1 MPGDQSNI
9 CVTSRFPKGV
19 AAADRLY
26 LNMEE
31 VMKKAIVIMLTGAMM
46 LAAVA
51 CGGSSSNS
59 TPAQNNTQTEE
70 AKPAE
75 ETQETVESTVEEPE
89 QTEVN
94 VPEDAMSFEDY
105 MAAATDAEVVVQGA
119 IQGKQGFFSRDDQ
132 GLATVYLQDEKGGA
146 YFIYELPCTEKE
158 YELMEIG
165 KIIKVKGYM
174 SEWSGEIE
182 VVDVETWMFVD
193 GEYIAEAED
202 VTALLGTDELA
213 SKMNKKVAFKGMTVE
228 PIKNKDDEDVAFIYN
243 YDGSGERGPDTD
255 LYFNVSVNGQTYTF
269 TVESYLCGPDSDV
282 YKAVEDLKIG
292 DVIDMEGFLYWYNG
306 PNPHITAIVAQ

>member
-1 MPGDQSNI
+1 
-9 CVTSRFPKGV
+9 
-19 AAADRLY
+19 
-26 LNMEE
+26 
-31 VMKKAIVIMLTGAMM
+31 MKKAIVIMLTGAMM

-51 CGGSSSNS
+51 CGGGSSNS

-119 IQGKQGFFSRDDQ
+119 IQGKQSFFSRDDQ

-165 KIIKVKGYM
+165 KIIKVKGYK

-213 SKMNKKVAFKGMTVE
+213 SKINKKVAFKDMTVE

-282 YKAVEDLKIG
+282 YKAIEDLKIG
-292 DVIDMEGFLYWYNG
+292 DVIDLEGFLYWYNG
-306 PNPHITAIVAQ
+306 PNPHITAVVAQ

>member
-1 MPGDQSNI
+1 
-9 CVTSRFPKGV
+9 
-19 AAADRLY
+19 
-26 LNMEE
+26 
-31 VMKKAIVIMLTGAMM
+31 MKKAIVIMLTGAMM

-51 CGGSSSNS
+51 CGGGSSNS

-105 MAAATDAEVVVQGA
+105 MAAATDTEVIVEGA
-119 IQGKQGFFSRDDQ
+119 IQGKQSFFSRDDQ

-165 KIIKVKGYM
+165 KIIKVKGYK

-255 LYFNVSVNGQTYTF
+255 LYFNVS
-269 TVESYLCGPDSDV
+269 
-282 YKAVEDLKIG
+282 KIG

>member
-1 MPGDQSNI
+1 
-9 CVTSRFPKGV
+9 
-19 AAADRLY
+19 
-26 LNMEE
+26 
-31 VMKKAIVIMLTGAMM
+31 MKKAIVIMLTGAMM

-51 CGGSSSNS
+51 CGGGSSNS

-165 KIIKVKGYM
+165 KIIKVKGYK

-306 PNPHITAIVAQ
+306 PNPHITAALAQ

>member
-1 MPGDQSNI
+1 
-9 CVTSRFPKGV
+9 
-19 AAADRLY
+19 
-26 LNMEE
+26 
-31 VMKKAIVIMLTGAMM
+31 MKKAIVIMLTGAMM

-51 CGGSSSNS
+51 CGGGSTTS

-70 AKPAE
+70 EKPAE
-75 ETQETVESTVEEPE
+75 ETQETVESTVVEPEEPE
-89 QTEVN
+89 VN
-94 VPEDAMSFEDY
+94 IPEDPMSYEDY
-105 MAAATDAEVVVQGA
+105 LAAEIETEVVVQGS
-119 IQGKQGFFSRDDQ
+119 IQGKQNFFTKEDQ
-132 GLATVYLQDEKGGA
+132 GRATIYLQDEKGCA

-165 KIIKVKGYM
+165 KTIKVKGYK

>member
-1 MPGDQSNI
+1 
-9 CVTSRFPKGV
+9 
-19 AAADRLY
+19 
-26 LNMEE
+26 
-31 VMKKAIVIMLTGAMM
+31 MKKAIVIMLAGAMM

-51 CGGSSSNS
+51 CGGGSSNS

-165 KIIKVKGYM
+165 KIIKVKGYK

>member
-1 MPGDQSNI
+1 
-9 CVTSRFPKGV
+9 
-19 AAADRLY
+19 
-26 LNMEE
+26 
-31 VMKKAIVIMLTGAMM
+31 MKKAIVIMLTGAMT

-51 CGGSSSNS
+51 CGGGSSNS

-75 ETQETVESTVEEPE
+75 ETQETVESTVAEPE
-89 QTEVN
+89 QAEPNIT
-94 VPEDAMSFEDY
+94 EDAMSFEDY

-165 KIIKVKGYM
+165 KTIKVKGYK

>member
-1 MPGDQSNI
+1 
-9 CVTSRFPKGV
+9 
-19 AAADRLY
+19 
-26 LNMEE
+26 
-31 VMKKAIVIMLTGAMM
+31 MKKAIVIMLTGAMM

-51 CGGSSSNS
+51 CGGGSSNS

-119 IQGKQGFFSRDDQ
+119 IQGKQSFFSRDDQ

-165 KIIKVKGYM
+165 KIIKVKGYK

>member
-1 MPGDQSNI
+1 MCHEPLPERRRGGGQTVLEYGGSYEKSN
-9 CVTSRFPKGV
+9 CHH
-19 AAADRLY
+19 ADRCDD
-26 LNMEE
+26 
-31 VMKKAIVIMLTGAMM
+31 A
-46 LAAVA
+46 
-51 CGGSSSNS
+51 GSSSMRR
-59 TPAQNNTQTEE
+59 PQNNTQTEE

-165 KIIKVKGYM
+165 KIIKVKGYK

>member
-1 MPGDQSNI
+1 
-9 CVTSRFPKGV
+9 
-19 AAADRLY
+19 
-26 LNMEE
+26 
-31 VMKKAIVIMLTGAMM
+31 MKKAIVIMLTGAMM

-51 CGGSSSNS
+51 CGGGSSNS

-165 KIIKVKGYM
+165 KIIKVKGYK